1 MHSSGAISGAVSQSA
16 ACSKRKFSLH
26 SGSARTKMAAHL
38 THVFARTPRPA
49 PHPAAHPPP
58 QTLKRKCP
66 NCSWKSGKENACTF
80 VFSSFSSHFSRIAL
94 WKGEKF
100 NSSRSTIFTWLQESF
115 PFDFWLCVCVCV
127 RACVHARECI
137 FVCVCVRVWVAAQN
151 IFLVFGSLL
160 AWLSLGLDRG
170 ARYGVWGSSF
180 GVQGSAFGPGEFLAS
195 CGLFLLIA
203 GQLEMFELLED
214 YCRICPCRWAVKNL
228 SFALTPITS
237 GWTNSPTHL
246 PTAHPPPM
254 ANPPYFICFSR

>member
-1 MHSSGAISGAVSQSA
+1 MARHLGASQVNSPHSCRGVPRGSIRGSWGQLARRREGRYMHSSGAISGAVSQSA

-80 VFSSFSSHFSRIAL
+80 VFSSFSSHFSRKLAL

-115 PFDFWLCVCVCV
+115 PFDFWLCVCVRVCMLASV
-127 RACVHARECI
+127 YSCA
-137 FVCVCVRVWVAAQN
+137 CVCVFELLHKTFFW
-151 IFLVFGSLL
+151 SLDL
-160 AWLSLGLDRG
+160 FWPGWAWAWIG
-170 ARYGVWGSSF
+170 ARGMACGARVSGF
-180 GVQGSAFGPGEFLAS
+180 RVQRLALAS
-195 CGLFLLIA
+195 SLPAAGSFCLSPANSKCSNCSRITAGFVLVA
-203 GQLEMFELLED
+203 GQL
-214 YCRICPCRWAVKNL
+214 RI
-228 SFALTPITS
+228 
-237 GWTNSPTHL
+237 
-246 PTAHPPPM
+246 
-254 ANPPYFICFSR
+254 